1 MQMLERIEEIQGIG
15 LLHQANGKPY
25 KCQKATLVYGDN
37 GRGKSTV
44 ATVLRSVATGN
55 AVLITGCKTIDGTLQ
70 PKVVLQFSNGHKVS
84 FDKGS
89 WSETRPELLV
99 FDADFIGR
107 NVHSGGAVDT
117 NHRKNL
123 LDFALGES
131 AVAARQTVDKATADS
146 KDASETVNKILGEL
160 SGHHQGML
168 VTDFEKLPQVADID
182 AKVADLQKRVVAAG
196 NIAAIQARPI
206 PAPIPEPSLD
216 IDGIFDVLALSLN
229 DIHAEAEATVK
240 QHILKLGQPSAESW
254 LSQGR
259 QYSDGVSCPFCNQ
272 DITSN
277 DLVSAYQTHFNA
289 AYSTLKSKVSALQQS
304 FLNSTSD
311 NVIGDFAKSVGVAVA
326 RVKAWAEQVPEQEI
340 LFDATTAENSLKA
353 FRDFVAGLLSKK
365 QAAPAE
371 AQGSTQDR
379 AKALQLWST
388 FLAPMQA
395 TNALIK
401 GAETLISKY
410 RAQLTSDSVPQLQ
423 QQIRILE
430 ATKRRFDATVVALF
444 SKLEAARKSAKAAE
458 ATKKAEREKL
468 EKLML
473 ATLSKYQKA
482 INTLL
487 KKFGASFT
495 ITDMNANFRGT
506 APRSEYALLLRGKE
520 VALEGG
526 PPSFATAL
534 SDGDKRTLAFA
545 FFVAS
550 TLDDPKLAKRLVV
563 IDDPMCS
570 LDKARRNHTI
580 AVLKQIHAKS
590 EQTIVFAHDVYFLRD
605 LRDALLKEDKAA
617 PINVFQ
623 LSTTQQDYTDFK
635 PVDIDEECES
645 AYAKHHRL
653 LHEYS
658 CGTGSNHQAVAKG
671 IRPLLEG
678 YLHRRFPGLLPQN
691 LLFGQVVVLI
701 RDSSTTSPL
710 HHAQN
715 LVVELNEI
723 NEYAGQFHHDTNP
736 DADNVQITPSELK
749 TYVERALEVIY
760 RGSV

>member
-1 MQMLERIEEIQGIG
+1 MLERIEEIQGIG

-25 KCQKATLVYGDN
+25 KCQKATLVYADN

-44 ATVLRSVATGN
+44 ATVLRSVAAGN
-55 AVLITGCKTIDGTLQ
+55 AILITGCKTIDGTLQ

-131 AVAARQTVDKATADS
+131 AVTARQTVDKATTDS

-168 VTDFEKLPQVADID
+168 VTDFEKLPQVPDID
-182 AKVADLQKRVVAAG
+182 AKLADLQKRVVAAG

-206 PAPIPEPSLD
+206 PTLIPEPSLD

-289 AYSTLKSKVSALQQS
+289 AYSNLKSKVSALQQS

-311 NVIGDFAKSVGVAVA
+311 NVVGDFAKSVGVAVA
-326 RVKAWAEQVPEQEI
+326 RAKAWAEQVPDQEI
-340 LFDATTAENSLKA
+340 LFDATTAESSLQA

-388 FLAPMQA
+388 FLVPMQA
-395 TNALIK
+395 SNALIK

-410 RAQLTSDSVPQLQ
+410 RAQLSSDSVPQLQ

-458 ATKKAEREKL
+458 ATKKAAREQL

-487 KKFGASFT
+487 KKFGASFS

-570 LDKARRNHTI
+570 LDKTRRNHTI
-580 AVLKQIHAKS
+580 AVLKQIHSKS

-645 AYAKHHRL
+645 SYAKHHRL

-658 CGTGSNHQAVAKG
+658 CGTGSNNQAVAKG

-736 DADNVQITPSELK
+736 DADNVQITPAELK
-749 TYVERALEVIY
+749 TYVNRALEVIY